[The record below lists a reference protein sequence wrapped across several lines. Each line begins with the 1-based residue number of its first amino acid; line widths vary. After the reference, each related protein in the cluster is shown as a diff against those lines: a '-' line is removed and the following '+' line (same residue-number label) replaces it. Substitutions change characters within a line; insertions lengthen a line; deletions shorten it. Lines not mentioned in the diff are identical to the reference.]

1 MSIEK
6 AAKIPQKLPDSASK
20 MHNRKNPGNTEAGRA
35 RSQLVAASQ
44 RLAKSRLRRLLACM
58 APAGAQ
64 QPTRAKAS
72 AYRYR
77 IRSVSLH
84 LQIPVYR
91 AVVIEAKPKA
101 SPEGEVP
108 RRGGGVCGCPAAA
121 KCFGSSTPQSAS
133 LTAPLEGSLF
143 GCLHYLKQLDKLE
156 FEDVTLPSVT
166 GNDTQKP

>member
-1 MSIEK
+1 MQK
-6 AAKIPQKLPDSASK
+6 ALWGI
-20 MHNRKNPGNTEAGRA
+20 KNCSSNSNLKRRALHPNSCMVRILSSPALLGNVIA
-35 RSQLVAASQ
+35 V
-44 RLAKSRLRRLLACM
+44 
-58 APAGAQ
+58 
-64 QPTRAKAS
+64 
-72 AYRYR
+72 
-77 IRSVSLH
+77 
-84 LQIPVYR
+84 QIPVYR

-156 FEDVTLPSVT
+156 FEERILVCCSQLSTLSSQLCT
-166 GNDTQKP
+166 LLTAR